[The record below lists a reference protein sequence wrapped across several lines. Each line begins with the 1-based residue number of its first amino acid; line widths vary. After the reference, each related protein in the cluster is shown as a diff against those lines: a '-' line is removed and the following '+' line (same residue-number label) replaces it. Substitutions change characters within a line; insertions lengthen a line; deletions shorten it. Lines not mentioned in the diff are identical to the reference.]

1 MESLKIAFFS
11 WESLHSVKVGG
22 LAPATTHLAE
32 VLAQNHEVHF
42 FTRGDGDGREINNV
56 HYHYSQPSG
65 ENIVD
70 YCRDM
75 SNQCVENFRK
85 HDRPPFDILHFHD
98 WHFVEA
104 MHLLKERNTVF
115 SFHSTEYGRNGS
127 NFGGWWE
134 FGEISGKEWYGAYI
148 AKTITTVSHHTKT
161 ELMWLYNVPDG
172 KVTVVPNG
180 IYPGRYRTEVDA
192 GAVKKQYGIHP
203 LAPLVLFIGRLT
215 YQKGPDLLLEAI
227 PAVLSRRWD
236 VQFMVAGTGQMHEH
250 LIGMAHGLPVRF
262 LGYVPDGEHLR
273 LLNAADVIVIP
284 SRNEPFGL
292 VLLEAWSAG
301 RCVVATDVGGLA
313 ENIENLVDG
322 VKVPVRPDSIAWGID
337 YAIQDPVTVQSLGRA
352 GKAKVESQ
360 FDWKIVAAQM
370 EDVYKN
376 ILDGTAV

>member
-42 FTRGDGDGREINNV
+42 FTRGDGDDREIDNV
-56 HYHYSQPSG
+56 HYHYCRPSG
-65 ENIVD
+65 DNIVD
-70 YCRDM
+70 YCKDM
-75 SNQCVENFRK
+75 SIRCVGNFQK
-85 HDRPPFDILHFHD
+85 HDRPAFDILHFHD

-104 MHLLKERNTVF
+104 MHLLQDRNTVF

-127 NFGGWWE
+127 NFGDWWE

-148 AKTITTVSHHTKT
+148 AKTITTVSNHTKT

-180 IYPGRYRTEVDA
+180 IYPDRYRREVDA
-192 GAVKKQYGIHP
+192 GAVKKEYGIHP
-203 LAPLVLFIGRLT
+203 LAPLVLFVGRLT
-215 YQKGPDLLLEAI
+215 YQKGPDLLLAAI
-227 PAVLSRRWD
+227 PEILPRRWD

-250 LIGMAHGLPVRF
+250 LLGMAHGLPVRF
-262 LGYVPDGEHLR
+262 LGYVPDDEHLR
-273 LLNAADVIVIP
+273 LLNAADVVAIP

-322 VKVPVRPDSIAWGID
+322 VKVPVRPDSIAWGIE
-337 YAIQDPVTVQSLGRA
+337 YVLQDPVTVQSLGRA

-360 FDWKIVAAQM
+360 FDWKIVAARM

-376 ILDGTAV
+376 LLDGTAI